1 MANGNENFKKTQG
14 SVKKDP
20 SEQNLRKMSELD
32 RRNMEELDAALM
44 LASHT
49 VYKQYLNELS
59 AYSLVMPNKILMD
72 ETIQDCVRA
81 FRLTRLTCKKGEDI
95 FQKLSTVYHAAMSL
109 GCSLFLMIDVAGT
122 DKPAEIYLGVRNPDA
137 QKNRLSTS
145 YTALRDGLLSNFPGT
160 EAENCFRTEKH
171 KQEFS
176 KKLDEIFGPSTS
188 CISSVSCVASAR
200 DKSKTEHKTFVQ
212 GIEKLIDVMRGKAY
226 TAVFIAEPISPQ
238 QQSEMRNGY
247 ESLYSTLS
255 SFRKSVWSYSENSS
269 HAVMESLS
277 HGIMETVTEGT
288 THTQSHTVT
297 QTKGTSNTFGI
308 GLSGGFNKTDSS
320 AITMSNGTTVPTKKA
335 KIGGAIGAV
344 VGAAAAVAIT
354 TATGGAGAG
363 LAPTVATAIGG
374 AVGKG
379 ISSVI
384 GALTGGSVT
393 KSTAQSIAHAIGL
406 SANLSGNY
414 THGTMRSDGE
424 SDGEADAVLKHK
436 AQGKTDTET
445 SGSTDT
451 AGTGSTLQVE
461 NVNKSIEELLK
472 RIEEQLKRMRE
483 AEDYGAYSCGAYF
496 LSGKQDSSLLA
507 ANTYRAL
514 MLGEGSAVESGAVN
528 FWNAPQIVTPMKEYL
543 RRFAQP
549 IFALPYKENDEDCC
563 LVYSPGTI
571 VSGLELPLHL
581 GLPTKSVMGLP
592 VIDHAEFGRN
602 VISAQRPLPLGGLY
616 HMGQTERG
624 AKVSL
629 NIDSL
634 AAHTFITGST
644 GAGKSNTIYHILGG
658 LAAQN
663 VRFLVVEPAKGEYK
677 DVFGGRED
685 VTVYGTNPFRAPN
698 LLQIN
703 PFSFPEDVHVLEH
716 IDRLVEVFNACWPMY
731 AAMPAILRESVER
744 AYEDCGWSLKTS
756 KNPGRFPTFSD
767 LLATLPK
774 VVDSSAYSADTSND
788 YKGALVT
795 RVRSLTRGIHG
806 QIFSEDIPSG
816 KLFDENVIVD
826 LSRVGALETKA
837 LIMGILVL
845 KLQEYRM
852 AQNDGHNH
860 ALKHV
865 TVLEEAHNLLRRTS
879 SEQSQESSN
888 LQGKSVEML
897 ANAIAEMRTYGEG
910 FVIADQSPGLMDLS
924 VIRNTNTKIILRLP
938 DESDRILVGKAAGL
952 NDPQVEELAR
962 LEQGVAAVSQ
972 SDWLEPVLC
981 RVDKFK
987 DEKPLRERYKTD
999 VFTWE
1004 DSESGAV
1011 RRFLTTALDVE
1022 HLRLSKEDV
1031 DEIRKWSGSLDLSE
1045 RGRWIVEQVLE
1056 GNRIDE
1062 KAQLLVVY
1070 YAAGDKLRAIVS
1082 REDAISEVKNA
1093 LSGRYA
1099 IEEGSEIIRRAAEL
1113 FLAHFPL
1120 NLILNDTAGQIERMG
1135 KEGKPL

>member
-1 MANGNENFKKTQG
+1 MGNSSANKQNAQGPKKG
-14 SVKKDP
+14 SD
-20 SEQNLRKMSELD
+20 EQNQHKIEEMD
-32 RRNMEELDAALM
+32 QRNMDELNAALI

-59 AYSLVMPNKILMD
+59 AYSLVEPNAVLMD
-72 ETIQDCVRA
+72 ETLQDCVRA

-122 DKPAEIYLGVRNPDA
+122 NRPAELYLGIRNPDA

-160 EAENCFRTEKH
+160 EVEDCFSTEQH
-171 KQEFS
+171 KQELS
-176 KKLDEIFGPSTS
+176 QKLDDIFGPSTKCVS
-188 CISSVSCVASAR
+188 AVSCVASAR

-238 QQSEMRNGY
+238 QQGEMRDGY
-247 ESLYSTLS
+247 EKLYSTLAP
-255 SFRKSVWSYSENSS
+255 FRKSVWSYNENNS

-288 THTQSHTVT
+288 TQTQSHTVT
-297 QTKGTSNTFGI
+297 QAKGSSDTFGI
-308 GLSGGFNKTDSS
+308 GLSGGFSKNNAAGTVTTDGKS
-320 AITMSNGTTVPTKKA
+320 APTTKS
-335 KIGGAIGAV
+335 KIGNAVGGVVGLIAGAAV
-344 VGAAAAVAIT
+344 MYFSGGAAAPA
-354 TATGGAGAG
+354 AG
-363 LAPTVATAIGG
+363 TVATAVG
-374 AVGKG
+374 AGVSGVISAVFGRETQSHSVAESIVQSMG
-379 ISSVI
+379 I
-384 GALTGGSVT
+384 
-393 KSTAQSIAHAIGL
+393 

-414 THGTMRSDGE
+414 AHGIMRST
-424 SDGEADAVLKHK
+424 GEADATAEATVKNEAK
-436 AQGKTDTET
+436 GTSDTSTDGTTDTT
-445 SGSTDT
+445 
-451 AGTGSTLQVE
+451 GTGRTLQVE
-461 NVNKSIEELLK
+461 NMNKSIEELLK
-472 RIEEQLKRMRE
+472 RIEEQIKRIRE
-483 AEDYGAYSCGAYF
+483 GEDYGAYSCGAYF

-528 FWNAPQIVTPMKEYL
+528 FWNAPQIVKPMKEYL

-549 IFALPYKENDEDCC
+549 IFALPYKEKDEGCC
-563 LVYSPGTI
+563 LVYSSGTI

-602 VISAQRPLPLGGLY
+602 VLPAEHPLPLGGLY
-616 HMGQTERG
+616 HMGQTERN
-624 AKVSL
+624 AKVDL
-629 NIDSL
+629 NINSL

-644 GAGKSNTIYHILGG
+644 GAGKSNTIYHMLDG
-658 LAAQN
+658 LAAQDIH
-663 VRFLVVEPAKGEYK
+663 FLVIEPAKGEYK

-756 KNPGRFPTFSD
+756 RNPGRFPTFDD
-767 LLATLPK
+767 LLATLPQ

-806 QIFSEDIPSG
+806 QIFSQDIPSSR
-816 KLFDENVIVD
+816 LFDENVIVD
-826 LSRVGALETKA
+826 LSRVGAQETKA

-845 KLQEYRM
+845 KMQEHRM
-852 AQNDGHNH
+852 SENDGHNH

-897 ANAIAEMRTYGEG
+897 ATAIAEMRTYGEG
-910 FVIADQSPGLMDLS
+910 FVIADQSPGLMDMS

-938 DESDRILVGKAAGL
+938 DESDRVLVGKAAGL
-952 NDPQVEELAR
+952 TDLQVEELAR
-962 LEQGVAAVSQ
+962 LERGVAAVSQ

-981 RVDKFK
+981 RVDKFT
-987 DEKPLRERYKTD
+987 DEKPMNKRFKTD
-999 VFTWE
+999 VFAWE
-1004 DSESGAV
+1004 DSENRAV
-1011 RRFLTTALDVE
+1011 RRFLTAALDVE
-1022 HLRLSKEDV
+1022 HLQLSKEDV
-1031 DEIRKWSGSLDLSE
+1031 DEIRRWSSSLRLSE
-1045 RGRWIVEQVLE
+1045 KGRWIVERALE
-1056 GNRIDE
+1056 GDHLDE
-1062 KAQLLVVY
+1062 KEQLLVVY
-1070 YAAGDKLRAIVS
+1070 YAVGNKLGTIAS
-1082 REDAISEVKNA
+1082 RPDAISEMKHT
-1093 LSGRYA
+1093 LFGRYS
-1099 IEEGSEIIRRAAEL
+1099 IEESSEITHRATEL
-1113 FLAHFPL
+1113 FLAHFPM
-1120 NLILNDTAGQIERMG
+1120 NLILNNTVEQTEKMER
-1135 KEGKPL
+1135 EGNPI